1 MPARRKVYDVLI
13 VGSGASGGWVAKEV
27 AERGLSVLMLE
38 AGPPR
43 VPTRDFTEH
52 VWPYQLKFRG
62 FGDQQRLLQNQP
74 VQRLCYACDEYS
86 HQFFVNDH
94 EHPYTFPAEK
104 PFMWIRGR
112 QVGGKTFC
120 WARESYRYSDNE
132 FKAASRDGYGEDW
145 PISYKELE
153 PYYDQV
159 ESFIGVSGSR
169 EGLPQFPDGQFLPPM
184 ALSCG
189 AAQARKVVGH
199 KFGWRVM
206 PDRVAVLTVPH
217 RGRPAC
223 HYCDECQRG
232 CFTASYFNSPSVTL
246 PAAARTGKLTLVS
259 DAVVS
264 HVLMNRHG
272 QAEGVHYIDRDTHQH
287 REAYGR
293 VVVLAAAALES
304 TRILL
309 NSRSPLFPQGVGNQE
324 GVLGHYLMDHFTV
337 EGAGGMM
344 PSLRSSKREPVGR
357 PCGFIIPK
365 YVNVGINRNS
375 NFLRGYRFDGDGSQE
390 LYGHAFLLPEFG
402 DEWRKQVREDIPY
415 YFGIEAQ
422 GECLPRKE
430 NFVTLDPH
438 KTDAWGIPVLHIV
451 SSYGENENV
460 MAKAMRADIS
470 AVLEEM
476 KLSEITP
483 PGEQLSVFG
492 KNIHECGTARMGND
506 ARTSVVDRN
515 CKVHGVR
522 NLFVSDGAVFV
533 TQGCY
538 EPTLTIMAISA
549 RVGEHIADA
558 ARRGEL

>member
-337 EGAGGMM
+337 EGAGGRM

-522 NLFVSDGAVFV
+522 NLFVSDGAIFV